1 MDQHIHSDGQTLSL
15 SHLAKKLSHVS
26 ANLCYDQENRWF
38 PTWQISIS
46 QDNPFKNS

>member
-26 ANLCYDQENRWF
+26 ANLCYDQNHFIKTIVSNLADFDFSR
-38 PTWQISIS
+38 
-46 QDNPFKNS
+46 